1 MPGKGGRGQGRG
13 EFLPDLGREPY
24 LLPIVFVI
32 FFFESWVEDIDI
44 TKYPGDVE
52 DLDRPGV
59 LNLTGKITV
68 KERTSRSYAAFVQS
82 AGCRRRFF
90 ADYLG
95 DKTAEG

>member
-1 MPGKGGRGQGRG
+1 MR
-13 EFLPDLGREPY
+13 REDKTG
-24 LLPIVFVI
+24 FVI